1 MIFFSYVAVVV
12 FQSIMI
18 KHNGTIRCL

>member
-1 MIFFSYVAVVV
+1 MIFFPYVAVVV